1 MMRSLGRRLKYKD
14 ITVSLGSEVEGI
26 DLERD
31 YSPDIIDELLDAIVS
46 RGVLVFRDQML
57 SPIRQVALGEALGE
71 LNPRH
76 PVYESVKDHPHPDV
90 LVLWNDKDTVPDK
103 QLWHSDVTYQDEPP
117 IFSVLK
123 ACRIPDV
130 GGDTLWADMRAAYQR
145 LPDSI
150 RTLISGLRAEHS
162 LAHGFRYLY
171 EPEYAALKHRREHL
185 EKQERE
191 VGNHNVHP
199 LVKPHPIS
207 GEPMLYVNESFT
219 KRIVDLPEAES
230 SAILSML
237 FMHIQDPILQL
248 RMRWTKGTV
257 VIWDNYRTQHHAVT
271 DHYPAYREMHRVT
284 VARCRRPAMRLT
296 AIAG

>member
-1 MMRSLGRRLKYKD
+1 VTKSQGGRLKYRD
-14 ITVSLGSEVEGI
+14 ITVSLGSEVGGI

-31 YSPDIIDELLDAIVS
+31 YSPHIIDELLDAIVS

-57 SPIRQVALGEALGE
+57 SPARQVALGEALGE

-130 GGDTLWADMRAAYQR
+130 GGDTLWADMRVAYQR
-145 LPDSI
+145 LPESI
-150 RTLISGLRAEHS
+150 KTLISGLHAEHT
-162 LAHGFRYLY
+162 LAHGFRYLH
-171 EPEYAALKHRREHL
+171 EPEYAALKHRREQL

-191 VGNHNVHP
+191 AGQRNVHP
-199 LVKPHPIS
+199 LVKLHPIS

-237 FMHIQDPILQL
+237 FAHIREPFCHFRL
-248 RMRWTKGTV
+248 RWTSGTV
-257 VIWDNYRTQHHAVT
+257 VIWDNYRTQHYAVT
-271 DHYPAYREMHRVT
+271 DHFPAYREMHRVT
-284 VARCRRPAMRLT
+284 VARCHRPAMRPT

>member
-76 PVYESVKDHPHPDV
+76 PVYESVKD
-90 LVLWNDKDTVPDK
+90 KDTVPDK

-171 EPEYAALKHRREHL
+171 EPEYDALKHRREQL

-191 VGNHNVHP
+191 VGNRNVHP

-207 GEPMLYVNESFT
+207 GEPML
-219 KRIVDLPEAES
+219 
-230 SAILSML
+230 
-237 FMHIQDPILQL
+237 
-248 RMRWTKGTV
+248 WT
-257 VIWDNYRTQHHAVT
+257 NYAS
-271 DHYPAYREMHRVT
+271 
-284 VARCRRPAMRLT
+284 
-296 AIAG
+296 ISN